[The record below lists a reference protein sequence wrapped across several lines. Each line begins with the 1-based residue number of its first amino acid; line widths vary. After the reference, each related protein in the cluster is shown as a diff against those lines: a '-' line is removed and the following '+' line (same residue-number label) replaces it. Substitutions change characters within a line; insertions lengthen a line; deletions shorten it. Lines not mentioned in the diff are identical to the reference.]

1 MIINNKSVRLLDN
14 KITLVQYNLPAQVI
28 LKGHLLNL
36 SKEQKKLVSQYLN
49 FLQQELPEYLDLIID
64 GGHLTRDWVK
74 KTILMDKNTTD
85 AVSLLVERELGFAS
99 RRFSKAFKR
108 KQGFYY
114 INKQRIEG
122 IGAIFDSHFE
132 NHIKPPL
139 YYALRTKP
147 KLFNNVNINNIKN
160 WQAPVLSKLN
170 ISPQSLRL
178 QSKELCQKLVYLEHL
193 ETRIQQSIK
202 PLAKIDLI
210 SLDAR

>member
-1 MIINNKSVRLLDN
+1 M
-14 KITLVQYNLPAQVI
+14 TLVQYNLPAQVI
-28 LKGHLLNL
+28 VKGHLLKL
-36 SKEQKKLVSQYLN
+36 SKQQKKLVAQYLN

-74 KTILMDKNTTD
+74 QTLLLKKNKTD

-108 KQGFYY
+108 EQGFYY

-122 IGAIFDSHFE
+122 IAAIFDSHFE
-132 NHIKPPL
+132 HHIKPTL
-139 YYALRTKP
+139 YYAAQTKP
-147 KLFNNVNINNIKN
+147 NLFANVNIKNIKN
-160 WQAPVLSKLN
+160 WQSPVLAKLN
-170 ISPQSLRL
+170 ISPQSLSL
-178 QSKELCQKLVYLEHL
+178 QSKELCQKLVYLDHL

-202 PLAKIDLI
+202 PLSKIDLI